1 MSLGAPPYASASRS
15 AYQLCLGSNT
25 ELQTLMHNPRMH
37 RYVYPTPDDAQLS
50 AVDVKGSVF
59 LAWAQ
64 MALAAP
70 PFFMQVSR
78 VDIGRDQNREPQCQI
93 NMMQVRAYRKQPYK
107 HE

>member
-1 MSLGAPPYASASRS
+1 MAHGVTNRIANPDAQPPHIY
-15 AYQLCLGSNT
+15 
-25 ELQTLMHNPRMH
+25 
-37 RYVYPTPDDAQLS
+37 RYVYSTPGDAQLS
-50 AVDVKGSVF
+50 AVDVKGDVF

-93 NMMQVRAYRKQPYK
+93 NMMQVRANRKTAAAMQ